1 MYMQRQPHTA
11 IHENNFD
18 LHLDE
23 CKAFLSSCFYF
34 NLRNYIHYGRY
45 YIETLNRSI
54 MSILY

>member
-1 MYMQRQPHTA
+1 MQRQPHTA

-23 CKAFLSSCFYF
+23 CKAFLSFCFYF